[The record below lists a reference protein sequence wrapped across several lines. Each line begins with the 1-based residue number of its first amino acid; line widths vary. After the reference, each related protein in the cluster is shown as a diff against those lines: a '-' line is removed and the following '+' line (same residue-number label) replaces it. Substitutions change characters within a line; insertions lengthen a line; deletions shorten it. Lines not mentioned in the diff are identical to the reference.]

1 MVELSIEEFVF
12 DAPTPRHASSSLSS
26 ALKTVAK
33 RYRSSSNRSDED
45 DTGITLLLVHGTGF
59 HKEQWEPTI
68 QAIFNHYATPGSSE
82 RTKVKEMWS
91 FDWHDHGAAA
101 VINREALRARGD
113 RGGSLREL
121 GGAIAAFV
129 KSDHVKGHTLVSVS
143 HSLGSA
149 AMLFSTN
156 LFPVHEI
163 PYHTLIF
170 VDPTMCREEFWHQN
184 LHTRKGLFDYGALAT
199 GSARR
204 RDRWTSKEE
213 AFSWFSNRFPWKT
226 WDTRAVRSFV
236 DHALEQ
242 KNEYVGLKCNKLHE
256 SEYYSPSE
264 NIFDPPHIISK
275 LCHAVPV
282 HIIWGEIPDIM
293 PTIARNSFHDLQ
305 VASVSVVK
313 RCGHL
318 VIAQQPDSLAQS
330 ICKKLDATPFKQQ
343 TMEAKL

>member
-1 MVELSIEEFVF
+1 MVELSIEQFVF
-12 DAPTPRHASSSLSS
+12 DAPTSRHALSS
-26 ALKTVAK
+26 PGAFKTVAK
-33 RYRSSSNRSDED
+33 RYRSADARSAKDG
-45 DTGITLLLVHGTGF
+45 TGITLLLVHGTGF

-68 QAIFNHYATPGSSE
+68 QAIFNHYASPGLSQS
-82 RTKVKEMWS
+82 TKVTEVWS

-101 VINREALRARGD
+101 VINREALKARGD

-121 GGAIAAFV
+121 GDAMAAFV
-129 KSDHVKGHTLVSVS
+129 KSEHVKGHTLVSVS

-149 AMLFSTN
+149 ATLFSTK
-156 LFPVHEI
+156 LFPVHEL
-163 PYHTLIF
+163 PYQTLFF

-204 RDRWTSKEE
+204 RDRWSSKEE
-213 AFSWFSNRFPWKT
+213 AFSWFSTRFPWKT

-236 DHALEQ
+236 DHALERRD
-242 KNEYVGLKCNKLHE
+242 EEVRLKCNKLHE

-275 LCHAVPV
+275 LCHAVPI

-293 PTIARNSFHDLQ
+293 CVDPSFTFTSIRYSHPVTSLQAHDC
-305 VASVSVVK
+305 S
-313 RCGHL
+313 
-318 VIAQQPDSLAQS
+318 
-330 ICKKLDATPFKQQ
+330 
-343 TMEAKL
+343 

>member
-1 MVELSIEEFVF
+1 MVELSIEQFVF
-12 DAPTPRHASSSLSS
+12 DAPTSRHSLSS
-26 ALKTVAK
+26 PSSVLKTVAK
-33 RYRSSSNRSDED
+33 RYRSADARLAKD

-68 QAIFNHYATPGSSE
+68 QAIFDHYACRGSSQ
-82 RTKVKEMWS
+82 RTEVTEVWS

-101 VINREALRARGD
+101 VINQEALRAKGD

-121 GGAIAAFV
+121 GDALAAFI

-149 AMLFSTN
+149 ATLFSTN
-156 LFPVHEI
+156 SFPMHEL

-170 VDPTMCREEFWHQN
+170 VDPTMCWEEFWHKN
-184 LHTRKGLFDYGALAT
+184 LHTRKGLFDYGALAA

-204 RDRWTSKEE
+204 RDRWSSKDE

-226 WDTRAVRSFV
+226 WDIRAVRSFV

-242 KNEYVGLKCNKLHE
+242 KGAYVGLKCNKLHE

-264 NIFDPPHIISK
+264 NVFDPPNIISR

-293 PTIARNSFHDLQ
+293 CA
-305 VASVSVVK
+305 
-313 RCGHL
+313 
-318 VIAQQPDSLAQS
+318 
-330 ICKKLDATPFKQQ
+330 
-343 TMEAKL
+343 

>member
-1 MVELSIEEFVF
+1 MVKLSIEQFVF
-12 DAPTPRHASSSLSS
+12 DAPTSRHALSSPS

-33 RYRSSSNRSDED
+33 RYRSADARSANDG
-45 DTGITLLLVHGTGF
+45 TGITLLLVHGTGF

-68 QAIFNHYATPGSSE
+68 QAIFNHYASPGSSQP
-82 RTKVKEMWS
+82 TKVTEVWS

-101 VINREALRARGD
+101 VINREALKARGD

-121 GGAIAAFV
+121 GDAMAAFV
-129 KSDHVKGHTLVSVS
+129 KSDHVKGHTLVSIS

-149 AMLFSTN
+149 ATLFSTN
-156 LFPVHEI
+156 LFPMHEL

-204 RDRWTSKEE
+204 RDTWSSKEE

-226 WDTRAVRSFV
+226 WDTRAMRSFV

-242 KNEYVGLKCNKLHE
+242 RDEDVGLKCNKLHE

-275 LCHAVPV
+275 LCHAVPI

-293 PTIARNSFHDLQ
+293 PTIARNSFHDLE
-305 VASVSVVK
+305 VASVSTVK

-330 ICKKLDATPFKQQ
+330 ICKKLDATPFKLQ